1 MFLLV
6 LRLSLSFGI
15 VLVNEHNHMKIKNV
29 KALPND
35 LIISNVQFKN
45 KFGNRLVLSL
55 GDKNVA
61 LVTLKTA

>member
-1 MFLLV
+1 
-6 LRLSLSFGI
+6 
-15 VLVNEHNHMKIKNV
+15 MKIKNV